1 MSMTTIRKA
10 EIFSILLFLFLSLAC
25 LFYPSSTAMVL
36 IRMTA
41 LIGLASGLLFF
52 FDAFHKKRSLDL
64 VASIV
69 CLLYFGWALLWW
81 KRDADILRTLFI
93 VYYAIIAAVFYIQT
107 ILDLKDHSSNWKAEL
122 LLAFFYTC
130 FVVFSSYRLAT
141 ISHLLAL
148 YFFIQACQMG
158 LELYFFSSPYNARYY
173 SFRDWIMLPAWFVSV
188 FPSFV
193 MGHLV
198 EKKMHDEN
206 THFDAKKSEDKP
218 DLIVWI
224 HTGEYG
230 TTLYGHM
237 TFSRDSIMY
246 SYGDYDVAKMKWF
259 KTLGPGIFFSVND
272 QIYANNCCIV
282 EHCPLFAYGIK
293 LTDEQ
298 KQKFEAM
305 KDSILSQTIRW
316 HCPMQE
322 AYFKTGHASLAD
334 FEKDYASR
342 LWDRTCAIFRMYT
355 KGQWAWYSLLGNN
368 CSNYSSAMLNEIGLH
383 IPVSKGIVSPGEFFE
398 YFEQAYQDP
407 DSCVISKSWHSA
419 KVPST
424 LFDTID

>member
-1 MSMTTIRKA
+1 MTTIRKA

-107 ILDLKDHSSNWKAEL
+107 ILDLKDHSSDWKAEL

-141 ISHLLAL
+141 ISHMLAL

-246 SYGDYDVAKMKWF
+246 SYGDYDLAKMKWF
-259 KTLGPGIFFSVND
+259 KTMGPGIFFSVND

-368 CSNYSSAMLNEIGLH
+368 CSNYSSAMRNEIGLH

>member
-25 LFYPSSTAMVL
+25 LFYPYNTPMVL

-52 FDAFHKKRSLDL
+52 FDAFRKKRSLDL

-107 ILDLKDHSSNWKAEL
+107 ILDLKDHSSDWKAEL

-141 ISHLLAL
+141 ISHMLAL

-259 KTLGPGIFFSVND
+259 KTMGPGIFFSVND

-322 AYFKTGHASLAD
+322 QYFNTGNASLAE
-334 FEKDYASR
+334 FKHDYASR
-342 LWDRTCAIFRMYT
+342 LWDRTCAVFRMYT

>member
-1 MSMTTIRKA
+1 MTTIRKA
-10 EIFSILLFLFLSLAC
+10 EIFSILLFLFLCLAC
-25 LFYPSSTAMVL
+25 LFYPYNTAMVL

-52 FDAFHKKRSLDL
+52 FDAFRKKRSLDL

-107 ILDLKDHSSNWKAEL
+107 ILDLKDHSSDWKAEL

-141 ISHLLAL
+141 ISHMLAL

-230 TTLYGHM
+230 TTLYDHM

-246 SYGDYDVAKMKWF
+246 SYGDYDLAKMKWF
-259 KTLGPGIFFSVND
+259 KTMGPGIFFSVND

>member
-1 MSMTTIRKA
+1 MTTIRKA

-25 LFYPSSTAMVL
+25 LFYPYNTAMVL

-52 FDAFHKKRSLDL
+52 FDAFRKKRSLDL

-107 ILDLKDHSSNWKAEL
+107 ILDLKDHSSDWKAEL

-141 ISHLLAL
+141 ISHMLAL

-173 SFRDWIMLPAWFVSV
+173 SFRDWIMLPACFVSV

-246 SYGDYDVAKMKWF
+246 SYGDYDLAKMKWF
-259 KTLGPGIFFSVND
+259 KTMGPGIFFSVND

>member
-1 MSMTTIRKA
+1 MTTIRKA

-25 LFYPSSTAMVL
+25 LFYPYNTAMVL

-52 FDAFHKKRSLDL
+52 FDAFRKKRSLDL

-259 KTLGPGIFFSVND
+259 KTMGPGIFFSVND

>member
-1 MSMTTIRKA
+1 MTTIRKA
-10 EIFSILLFLFLSLAC
+10 EIFSILLFLFLCLAC
-25 LFYPSSTAMVL
+25 LFYPYNTAMVL

-52 FDAFHKKRSLDL
+52 FDAFRKKRSLDL

-107 ILDLKDHSSNWKAEL
+107 ILDLKDHSSDWKAEL

-141 ISHLLAL
+141 ISHMLAL

-246 SYGDYDVAKMKWF
+246 SYGDYDLAKMKWF
-259 KTLGPGIFFSVND
+259 KTMGPGIFFSVND

-368 CSNYSSAMLNEIGLH
+368 CSNYSSAMRNEIGLH

>member
-1 MSMTTIRKA
+1 MTTIRKA

-25 LFYPSSTAMVL
+25 LFYPYNTAMVL

-52 FDAFHKKRSLDL
+52 FDAFRKKRSLDL

-107 ILDLKDHSSNWKAEL
+107 ILDLKDHSSDWKAEL

-141 ISHLLAL
+141 ISHMLAL

-246 SYGDYDVAKMKWF
+246 SYGDYDLAKMKWF
-259 KTLGPGIFFSVND
+259 KTMGPGIFFSVND

>member
-1 MSMTTIRKA
+1 MTTIRKA
-10 EIFSILLFLFLSLAC
+10 EIFSILLFLFLCLAC
-25 LFYPSSTAMVL
+25 LFYPYNTAMVL

-52 FDAFHKKRSLDL
+52 FDAFRKKRSLDL

-107 ILDLKDHSSNWKAEL
+107 ILDLKDHSSDWKAEL

-141 ISHLLAL
+141 ISHMLAL

-237 TFSRDSIMY
+237 TFYRDSIMY
-246 SYGDYDVAKMKWF
+246 SYGDYDLAKMKWF
-259 KTLGPGIFFSVND
+259 KTMGPGIFFSVND

>member
-1 MSMTTIRKA
+1 MTTIRKA

-107 ILDLKDHSSNWKAEL
+107 ILDLKDHSSDWKAEL

-141 ISHLLAL
+141 ISHMLAL

-259 KTLGPGIFFSVND
+259 KTMGPGIFFSVND

>member
-1 MSMTTIRKA
+1 MTTIRKA

-107 ILDLKDHSSNWKAEL
+107 ILDLKDHSSDWKAEL

-141 ISHLLAL
+141 ISHMLAL

-259 KTLGPGIFFSVND
+259 KTMGPGIFFSVND

-368 CSNYSSAMLNEIGLH
+368 CSNYSSAMRNEIGLH

>member
-1 MSMTTIRKA
+1 MTTIRKA

-52 FDAFHKKRSLDL
+52 FDAFRKKRSLDL

-107 ILDLKDHSSNWKAEL
+107 ILDLKDHSSDWKAEL

-246 SYGDYDVAKMKWF
+246 SYGDYDLAKMKWF
-259 KTLGPGIFFSVND
+259 KTMGPGIFFSVND

>member
-107 ILDLKDHSSNWKAEL
+107 ILDLKDHSSDWKAEL

-259 KTLGPGIFFSVND
+259 KTMGPGIFFSVND

>member
-1 MSMTTIRKA
+1 MTTIRKA

-25 LFYPSSTAMVL
+25 LFYPYNMPMVL

-52 FDAFHKKRSLDL
+52 FDAFRKKRSLDL

-259 KTLGPGIFFSVND
+259 KTMGPGIFFSVND

-342 LWDRTCAIFRMYT
+342 LWNRTCAIFRMYT

>member
-1 MSMTTIRKA
+1 MTTIRKA

-52 FDAFHKKRSLDL
+52 FDAFRKKRSLDL

-107 ILDLKDHSSNWKAEL
+107 ILDLKDHSSDWKAEL

-141 ISHLLAL
+141 ISHMLAL

-246 SYGDYDVAKMKWF
+246 SYGDYDLAKMKWF
-259 KTLGPGIFFSVND
+259 KTMGPGIFFSVND

-368 CSNYSSAMLNEIGLH
+368 CSNYSSAMRNEIGLH

>member
-1 MSMTTIRKA
+1 MTTIRKA

-25 LFYPSSTAMVL
+25 LFYPYNTAMVL

-52 FDAFHKKRSLDL
+52 FDAFRKKRSLDL

-107 ILDLKDHSSNWKAEL
+107 ILDLKDHSSDWKAEL

-141 ISHLLAL
+141 ISHMLAL

-246 SYGDYDVAKMKWF
+246 SYGDYDLAKMKWF
-259 KTLGPGIFFSVND
+259 KTMGPGIFFSVND
-272 QIYANNCCIV
+272 QIYANNGCIV

>member
-1 MSMTTIRKA
+1 MTTIRKA

-52 FDAFHKKRSLDL
+52 FDAFRKKRSLDL

-107 ILDLKDHSSNWKAEL
+107 ILDLKDHSSDWKAEL

-141 ISHLLAL
+141 ISHTLAL

-259 KTLGPGIFFSVND
+259 KTMGPGIFFSVND

>member
-1 MSMTTIRKA
+1 MTTIRKA
-10 EIFSILLFLFLSLAC
+10 EIFSILLFLFLCLAC
-25 LFYPSSTAMVL
+25 LFYPYNTAMVL

-52 FDAFHKKRSLDL
+52 FDAFRKKRSLDL

-107 ILDLKDHSSNWKAEL
+107 ILDLKDHSSDWKAEL

-141 ISHLLAL
+141 ISHMLAL

-259 KTLGPGIFFSVND
+259 KTMGPGIFFSVND

-355 KGQWAWYSLLGNN
+355 KGQWA
-368 CSNYSSAMLNEIGLH
+368 
-383 IPVSKGIVSPGEFFE
+383 
-398 YFEQAYQDP
+398 
-407 DSCVISKSWHSA
+407 
-419 KVPST
+419 
-424 LFDTID
+424 

>member
-259 KTLGPGIFFSVND
+259 KTMGPGIFFSVND

>member
-1 MSMTTIRKA
+1 MTTIRKA

-107 ILDLKDHSSNWKAEL
+107 ILDLKDHSSDWKAEL

-259 KTLGPGIFFSVND
+259 KTMGPGIFFSVND

>member
-1 MSMTTIRKA
+1 MTTIRKA

-259 KTLGPGIFFSVND
+259 KTMGPGIFFSVND

>member
-25 LFYPSSTAMVL
+25 LFYPYSTVMVL

-52 FDAFHKKRSLDL
+52 FDAFRKKRSLDL

-107 ILDLKDHSSNWKAEL
+107 ILDLKDHSSDWKAEL

-141 ISHLLAL
+141 ISHTLAL

-259 KTLGPGIFFSVND
+259 KTMGPGIFFSVND

>member
-1 MSMTTIRKA
+1 MTTIRKA

-25 LFYPSSTAMVL
+25 LFYPYNTPMVL

-52 FDAFHKKRSLDL
+52 FDAFRKKRSLDL

-107 ILDLKDHSSNWKAEL
+107 ILDLKDHSSDWKAEL

-141 ISHLLAL
+141 ISHTLAL

-259 KTLGPGIFFSVND
+259 KTMGPGIFFSVND

>member
-1 MSMTTIRKA
+1 MTTIRKA
-10 EIFSILLFLFLSLAC
+10 EIFSILLFLFLCLAC
-25 LFYPSSTAMVL
+25 LFYPYNTAMVL

-52 FDAFHKKRSLDL
+52 FDAFRKKRSLDL

-107 ILDLKDHSSNWKAEL
+107 ILDLKDHSSDWKAEL

-141 ISHLLAL
+141 ISHMLAL

-259 KTLGPGIFFSVND
+259 KTMGPGIFFSVND

-368 CSNYSSAMLNEIGLH
+368 CSNYSSAMRNEIGLH

>member
-1 MSMTTIRKA
+1 MTTIRKA

-25 LFYPSSTAMVL
+25 LFYPYNTAMVL

-107 ILDLKDHSSNWKAEL
+107 ILDLKDHSSDWKAEL

-141 ISHLLAL
+141 ISHMLAL

-259 KTLGPGIFFSVND
+259 KTMGPGIFFSVND

>member
-1 MSMTTIRKA
+1 
-10 EIFSILLFLFLSLAC
+10 
-25 LFYPSSTAMVL
+25 
-36 IRMTA
+36 MTA

-52 FDAFHKKRSLDL
+52 FDAFRKKRSLDL

-107 ILDLKDHSSNWKAEL
+107 ILDLKDHSSDWKAEL

-141 ISHLLAL
+141 ISHMLAL

-246 SYGDYDVAKMKWF
+246 SYGDYDLAKMKWF
-259 KTLGPGIFFSVND
+259 KTMGPGIFFSVND

>member
-1 MSMTTIRKA
+1 MTTIRKA

-25 LFYPSSTAMVL
+25 LFYPYSTAMVL

-52 FDAFHKKRSLDL
+52 FDAFRKKRSLDL

-81 KRDADILRTLFI
+81 KRDANILRTLFI

-107 ILDLKDHSSNWKAEL
+107 ILDLKDHSSDWKAEL

-158 LELYFFSSPYNARYY
+158 MELYFFSTPYNARYY

-259 KTLGPGIFFSVND
+259 KTMGPGIFFSVND

-305 KDSILSQTIRW
+305 KDSILAQTIRW

>member
-1 MSMTTIRKA
+1 MTTIRKA

-107 ILDLKDHSSNWKAEL
+107 ILDLKDHSSDWKAEL

-141 ISHLLAL
+141 ISHMLAL

-246 SYGDYDVAKMKWF
+246 SYGDYDLAKMKWF
-259 KTLGPGIFFSVND
+259 KTMGPGIFFSVND

>member
-1 MSMTTIRKA
+1 MTTIRKA

-52 FDAFHKKRSLDL
+52 FDAFRKKRSLDL

-107 ILDLKDHSSNWKAEL
+107 ILDLKDHSSDWKAEL

-141 ISHLLAL
+141 ISHMLAL

-246 SYGDYDVAKMKWF
+246 SYGDYDLAKMKWF
-259 KTLGPGIFFSVND
+259 KTMGPGIFFSVND

>member
-25 LFYPSSTAMVL
+25 LFYPYNTPMVL

-52 FDAFHKKRSLDL
+52 FDAFRKKRSLDL

-107 ILDLKDHSSNWKAEL
+107 ILDLKDHSSDWKAEL

-141 ISHLLAL
+141 ISHTLAL

-259 KTLGPGIFFSVND
+259 KTMGPGIFFSVND

>member
-1 MSMTTIRKA
+1 MTTIRKA

-25 LFYPSSTAMVL
+25 LFYPYSTVMVL

-52 FDAFHKKRSLDL
+52 FDAFRKKRSLDL

-107 ILDLKDHSSNWKAEL
+107 ILDLKDHSSDWKAEL

-141 ISHLLAL
+141 ISHTLAL

-259 KTLGPGIFFSVND
+259 KTMGPGIFFSVND

>member
-1 MSMTTIRKA
+1 MTTIRKA

-107 ILDLKDHSSNWKAEL
+107 ILDLKDHSSDWKAEL

-237 TFSRDSIMY
+237 TFSRDSIM
-246 SYGDYDVAKMKWF
+246 
-259 KTLGPGIFFSVND
+259 
-272 QIYANNCCIV
+272 YANNCCIV

>member
-1 MSMTTIRKA
+1 M
-10 EIFSILLFLFLSLAC
+10 
-25 LFYPSSTAMVL
+25 
-36 IRMTA
+36 
-41 LIGLASGLLFF
+41 
-52 FDAFHKKRSLDL
+52 
-64 VASIV
+64 
-69 CLLYFGWALLWW
+69 
-81 KRDADILRTLFI
+81 
-93 VYYAIIAAVFYIQT
+93 
-107 ILDLKDHSSNWKAEL
+107 
-122 LLAFFYTC
+122 AFFYTC

-141 ISHLLAL
+141 ISHMLAL

-218 DLIVWI
+218 DLIAWI

-259 KTLGPGIFFSVND
+259 KTMGPGIFFSVND

>member
-25 LFYPSSTAMVL
+25 LFYPYSTAMVL

-52 FDAFHKKRSLDL
+52 FDAFRKKRSLDL

-81 KRDADILRTLFI
+81 KRDANILRTLFI

-107 ILDLKDHSSNWKAEL
+107 ILDLKDHSSDWKAEL

-158 LELYFFSSPYNARYY
+158 MELYFFSTPYNARYY

-259 KTLGPGIFFSVND
+259 KTMGPGIFFSVND

-305 KDSILSQTIRW
+305 KDSILAQTIRW

>member
-1 MSMTTIRKA
+1 MTTIRKA

-107 ILDLKDHSSNWKAEL
+107 ILDLKDHSSDWKAEL

-141 ISHLLAL
+141 ISHMLAL

-259 KTLGPGIFFSVND
+259 KTMGPGIFFSVND

-298 KQKFEAM
+298 TQKFEAM

-368 CSNYSSAMLNEIGLH
+368 CSNYSSAMRNEIGLH

>member
-1 MSMTTIRKA
+1 MTTIRKA

-25 LFYPSSTAMVL
+25 LFYPYNTAMVL

-52 FDAFHKKRSLDL
+52 FDAFRKKRSLDL

-107 ILDLKDHSSNWKAEL
+107 ILDLKDHSSDWKAEL

-141 ISHLLAL
+141 ISHMLAL

-259 KTLGPGIFFSVND
+259 KTMGPGIFFSVND

>member
-1 MSMTTIRKA
+1 M
-10 EIFSILLFLFLSLAC
+10 
-25 LFYPSSTAMVL
+25 PMVL

-52 FDAFHKKRSLDL
+52 FDAFRKKRSLDL

-93 VYYAIIAAVFYIQT
+93 VYYAIIAAIFYIQT
-107 ILDLKDHSSNWKAEL
+107 ILDLKDHSSDWKAEL

-141 ISHLLAL
+141 ISHMLAL

-259 KTLGPGIFFSVND
+259 KTMGPGIFFSVND

-342 LWDRTCAIFRMYT
+342 LWNRTCAIFRMYT

>member
-1 MSMTTIRKA
+1 MTTIRKA
-10 EIFSILLFLFLSLAC
+10 EIFSILLFLFLCLAC
-25 LFYPSSTAMVL
+25 LFYPYNTAMVL

-52 FDAFHKKRSLDL
+52 FDAFRKKRSLDL

-107 ILDLKDHSSNWKAEL
+107 ILDLKDHSSDWKAEL

-141 ISHLLAL
+141 ISHMLAL

-246 SYGDYDVAKMKWF
+246 SYGDYDLAKMKWF
-259 KTLGPGIFFSVND
+259 KTMGPGIFFSVND